1 MKCLALG
8 SSEFFC
14 LMADGLRPNLQSG
27 LQICKLFY
35 DLLPLSIAL
44 IPSSSYR
51 NTLLV
56 LALLLGKKAILT
68 PPLTQADGGSRA
80 SFFGVIFWGQMLHHN
95 IFGLL
100 LR

>member
-8 SSEFFC
+8 SSEFFF

-68 PPLTQADGGSRA
+68 PPLTQADGVSRA
-80 SFFGVIFWGQMLHHN
+80 SKPTAHAARTQRAQHIA
-95 IFGLL
+95 
-100 LR
+100 